1 MGDKIDLESLGKV
14 LGGVDIEKA
23 VETVKEAEST
33 IEGVVD
39 QAEKVS
45 ALDGLTKSD
54 AWKKLKD
61 GLDTVE
67 NIADKVDGGSSKT
80 KTTTTKK

>member
-1 MGDKIDLESLGKV
+1 MGDKIDLESIGKA
-14 LGGVDIEKA
+14 LGGLDIEKTVKSVEQA
-23 VETVKEAEST
+23 EETVK
-33 IEGVVD
+33 GVVD

-61 GLDTVE
+61 GLETVE
-67 NIADKVDGGSSKT
+67 DLEKKIDGDS

>member
-1 MGDKIDLESLGKV
+1 MGDKIDLDSIGKA
-14 LGGVDIEKA
+14 LGGLDIEKTVKSVEQA
-23 VETVKEAEST
+23 EETVK
-33 IEGVVD
+33 GVVD

-61 GLDTVE
+61 GLETVE
-67 NIADKVDGGSSKT
+67 DLEKKFDGDS

>member
-1 MGDKIDLESLGKV
+1 MGDKIDLDSIGKA
-14 LGGVDIEKA
+14 LGGLDIEKTVKSVEQA
-23 VETVKEAEST
+23 EETVK
-33 IEGVVD
+33 GVVD

-61 GLDTVE
+61 GLETVE
-67 NIADKVDGGSSKT
+67 DLEKKIDGDS

>member
-1 MGDKIDLESLGKV
+1 MGDKIDLNSIGKA
-14 LGGVDIEKA
+14 LGGLDIEKTVKEVEEA
-23 VETVKEAEST
+23 EETVK
-33 IEGVVD
+33 GVVD

-54 AWKKLKD
+54 AWKKLKN
-61 GLDTVE
+61 GLETAEGIIDQ
-67 NIADKVDGGSSKT
+67 VDGK